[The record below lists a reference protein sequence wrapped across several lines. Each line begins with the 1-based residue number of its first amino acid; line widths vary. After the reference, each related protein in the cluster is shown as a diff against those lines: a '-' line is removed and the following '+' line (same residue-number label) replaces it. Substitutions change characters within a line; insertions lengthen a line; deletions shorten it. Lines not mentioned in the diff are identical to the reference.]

1 MIYKLYGLLVC
12 CLFISGCVASGDS
25 SSIAVSTAQISMTPT
40 TQNPST
46 PTLKAPQE
54 TISVSSPISN
64 PGPPICPDL
73 PRPAMFFQAKDED
86 GYILR
91 HAASKS
97 ECTMQFDP
105 AIGRLLALTAN
116 GIYYSTDVASEE
128 STKQQIIH
136 YASDGTL
143 TRLPLLDAD
152 NLYHYFVIS
161 PSGSQIAWS
170 QLKIAK
176 ITEDNHKI
184 LVSEL
189 YSANADGSEVQ
200 LLHSVDN
207 TAEVKRDTPYIAWM
221 IRPLRFV
228 DDGALLFTVQPDG
241 KGGSWNAYTGRYNN
255 LYRVSLSD
263 GDITLVYEC
272 PVDDY
277 SDCIGDISADN
288 AYFVVTK
295 RQVGKVTVFQMDGT
309 AVATYSG
316 PGQDYIGH
324 PTFSPTG
331 DLVFMSA
338 DVVEDQITIEQA
350 YISFVAKP
358 YEKAAVT
365 LVREPL
371 SFIWGWADD
380 QHILYTAVEDKQ
392 FQEFQESVVNLD
404 GNVERL
410 PKRYGYFHGI
420 LPE

>member
-1 MIYKLYGLLVC
+1 MIYLYGLLVC
-12 CLFISGCVASGDS
+12 CLLVSGCVANNDS
-25 SSIAVSTAQISMTPT
+25 LSTVGSTANSMTLT

-46 PTLKAPQE
+46 PTLNALQE
-54 TISVSSPISN
+54 TTSVTSSISN

-73 PRPAMFFQAKDED
+73 PRPAMFFQANEGD

-97 ECTMQFDP
+97 ECAMQFDP

-116 GIYYSTDVASEE
+116 GIYYSTDVTSEE
-128 STKQQIIH
+128 SIKQQIIH

-176 ITEDNHKI
+176 ITEDDQKI

-207 TAEVKRDTPYIAWM
+207 IAEVKRNTPYWM
-221 IRPLRFV
+221 IQPLHFV
-228 DDGALLFTVQPDG
+228 DDGALLFTVGPNG
-241 KGGSWNAYTGRYNN
+241 KGGAWNAYTGQYSN

-288 AYFVVTK
+288 AYFAVTN
-295 RQVGKVTVFQMDGT
+295 RQVGEVTVFQMDGT
-309 AVATYSG
+309 AVATYTG
-316 PGQDYIGH
+316 PGQGYIGR

-338 DVVEDQITIEQA
+338 DLAEDQFTIEQA
-350 YISFVAKP
+350 YIGFVVKP

-371 SFIWGWADD
+371 SFIWDWADD
-380 QHILYTAVEDKQ
+380 QHILYTAEEDKQ
-392 FQEFQESVVNLD
+392 FQESRLSVVSLNE
-404 GNVERL
+404 NVERL

>member
-1 MIYKLYGLLVC
+1 MKINKLYGLLVC
-12 CLFISGCVASGDS
+12 CLLISGCVISNGGLS
-25 SSIAVSTAQISMTPT
+25 TVESTANRMTPT
-40 TQNPST
+40 AQNPST
-46 PTLKAPQE
+46 PTLRAPQE
-54 TISVSSPISN
+54 TSSVISPISS
-64 PGPPICPDL
+64 PGLPICSDL
-73 PRPAMFFQAKDED
+73 PRPAMFFQADEGD
-86 GYILR
+86 DYILY

-97 ECTMQFDP
+97 ECTMRFDP
-105 AIGRLLALTAN
+105 AIGRLLALTTN
-116 GIYYSTDVASEE
+116 GIYYSTDVTREE

-136 YASDGTL
+136 YANDGTL

-176 ITEDNHKI
+176 ITADNHKI

-189 YSANADGSEVQ
+189 YSARADGSEAK
-200 LLHSVDN
+200 LLYRVDN
-207 TAEVKRDTPYIAWM
+207 VAEVERGAPYIAWM
-221 IRPLRFV
+221 IQPLRFV
-228 DDGALLFTVQPDG
+228 DDGTLLFTVQPDG
-241 KGGSWNAYTGRYNN
+241 KGGSWNAYTGRYSN
-255 LYRVSLSD
+255 LYRVSLSA

-295 RQVGKVTVFQMDGT
+295 RQVGKVTVFEMDGT

-316 PGQDYIGH
+316 PGQNYIGR
-324 PTFSPTG
+324 PTFSPSG

-338 DVVEDQITIEQA
+338 DVVEDRVTIEQA

-358 YEKAAVT
+358 YEEATVT

-371 SFIWGWADD
+371 SFIWGWVDD
-380 QHILYTAVEDKQ
+380 QHILYTAVKDEQ
-392 FQEFQESVVNLD
+392 FQLSVVSLNR
-404 GNVERL
+404 NVERL
-410 PKRYGYFHGI
+410 PKRYGYFHGV
-420 LPE
+420 LP

>member
-1 MIYKLYGLLVC
+1 
-12 CLFISGCVASGDS
+12 
-25 SSIAVSTAQISMTPT
+25 
-40 TQNPST
+40 
-46 PTLKAPQE
+46 
-54 TISVSSPISN
+54 
-64 PGPPICPDL
+64 
-73 PRPAMFFQAKDED
+73 MFFQANEGDD
-86 GYILR
+86 YILY
-91 HAASKS
+91 HAANKS
-97 ECTMQFDP
+97 ECTMRFDP
-105 AIGRLLALTAN
+105 AIRRLLALTTN
-116 GIYYSTDVASEE
+116 GIYYSTDVTSEQ

-136 YASDGTL
+136 YANDGTL

-189 YSANADGSEVQ
+189 YSANADGSEVK
-200 LLHSVDN
+200 LLHRVDN
-207 TAEVKRDTPYIAWM
+207 VAEVERGAPYIAWM
-221 IRPLRFV
+221 IQPLRFV
-228 DDGALLFTVQPDG
+228 DDDTLLFTVQPDG
-241 KGGSWNAYTGRYNN
+241 KGGSWNAYTGRYSN
-255 LYRVSLSD
+255 LYRVSVSD

-272 PVDDY
+272 PVDDS

-288 AYFVVTK
+288 TYFVVTK
-295 RQVGKVTVFQMDGT
+295 RQVGKVTVFQMGGT
-309 AVATYSG
+309 VVGRYAG

-331 DLVFMSA
+331 DLAFMSA
-338 DVVEDQITIEQA
+338 DVIEDQVTIEQA

-358 YEKAAVT
+358 YQKAAVT

-371 SFIWGWADD
+371 SSIWGWVDD
-380 QHILYTAVEDKQ
+380 QHILYTTVKGEQ
-392 FQEFQESVVNLD
+392 FQLSVVSLN

-420 LPE
+420 LP